1 MLLHDDSNEAPV
13 IRRTN
18 PVPAEPQTPSPSG
31 EPRPATLTCIE
42 SQAQLEKLRAG
53 VYEEY
58 APPNFFLQVLAD
70 DVAEEFWMKKRL
82 ADIAN
87 QSLSLELEAS
97 YEKVSQS
104 YPNVDLHMRTVLA
117 WRQVQDDPAFRAA
130 LAERTRAAR
139 SFQNASRHLAGFKRR
154 R

>member
-1 MLLHDDSNEAPV
+1 MLLHDDSNQAPL

-18 PVPAEPQTPSPSG
+18 TVPADPQTPSPSG

-42 SQAQLEKLRAG
+42 SQSQLEKLRAG
-53 VYEEY
+53 VHQHY

-97 YEKVSQS
+97 YEKVTQT

-117 WRQVQDDPAFRAA
+117 WRALQDDPAFRNA
-130 LAERTRAAR
+130 LSERTRASR
-139 SFQNASRHLAGFKRR
+139 SFQSTSRHLASLKRR

>member
-1 MLLHDDSNEAPV
+1 MLLHDDSNVAPV

-18 PVPAEPQTPSPSG
+18 PVPAEPETPSPSG

-42 SQAQLEKLRAG
+42 SQPQFEKLRAG

-58 APPNFFLQVLAD
+58 VPPNFFLHVLAD

-82 ADIAN
+82 AGITN

-104 YPNVDLHMRTVLA
+104 YPNVDRHMRTVFA
-117 WRQVQDDPAFRAA
+117 WRALQDDPAFRAA
-130 LAERTRAAR
+130 LAERTSAGR
-139 SFQNASRHLAGFKRR
+139 SFQSTSRHLAGFKRR